1 MKPPTH
7 LPTPDTSSSINT
19 AKPGRSDQVLALG
32 KKLAD
37 ELGTDQRIDTLSR
50 WMSHWIAELIHS
62 ADAAVGEERS
72 KRMDECGNA
81 ILKLWAHRNTLRDG
95 KRPFESLELIF
106 RTLESLDTET
116 KRFRYFSPPSKP
128 DQSAD
133 ETPSEKWLN
142 RAKSADE
149 AARGLVAYC
158 LTKATEL
165 AIDGRDEWIKLAQS
179 VQSSGDDDVQVI
191 VRLLSQLE
199 LTESERLQNE
209 IRSDIEGQIAG
220 LKALRQLAQSS
231 IDELKASITQS

>member
-1 MKPPTH
+1 
-7 LPTPDTSSSINT
+7 
-19 AKPGRSDQVLALG
+19 
-32 KKLAD
+32 
-37 ELGTDQRIDTLSR
+37 
-50 WMSHWIAELIHS
+50 MSHWIAELIYA
-62 ADAAVGEERS
+62 ADGAVGEERS

-81 ILKLWAHRNTLRDG
+81 IMKLWAHRNTLRDG
-95 KRPFESLELIF
+95 KRPFESLEPIF

-128 DQSAD
+128 DQSPD

-142 RAKSADE
+142 RAKSTDE
-149 AARGLVAYC
+149 AARRLVAYC

-179 VQSSGDDDVQVI
+179 VQSSGDGDVQVI

-220 LKALRQLAQSS
+220 LEALRQLAQSS
-231 IDELKASITQS
+231 IDELTASITQS